1 MLKNK
6 DIVSSSAST
15 TLDRKENLPNVINIP
30 STSSNAGSLE
40 KKSSNLTKEI
50 SENIDMK
57 DVEVHEK
64 IKEDNTGSRDGLPDS
79 PALNRRPLRKGFT
92 VAIYKVL
99 PNNFI
104 L

>member
-15 TLDRKENLPNVINIP
+15 TLDRKENLPNLINIP

-64 IKEDNTGSRDGLPDS
+64 IKEDNTGSRDGLPACFGCAQDCNNITKGETRGMD
-79 PALNRRPLRKGFT
+79 LNNSK
-92 VAIYKVL
+92 
-99 PNNFI
+99 
-104 L
+104 